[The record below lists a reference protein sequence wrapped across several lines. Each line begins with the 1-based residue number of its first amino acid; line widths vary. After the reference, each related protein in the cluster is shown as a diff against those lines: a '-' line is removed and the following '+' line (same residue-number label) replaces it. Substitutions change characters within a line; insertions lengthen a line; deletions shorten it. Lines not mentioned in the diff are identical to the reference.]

1 MTGQHLLQEGATV
14 RGCVG
19 VCSSQ
24 GLNNGTGDIPSLAK
38 DVICVAVAVAPPD
51 CRLKEDV
58 KQRNTY
64 LPQLQQLVGSDLP
77 LWKNSQTDCAS
88 GGSSSVSVRR
98 PFGGTGTG
106 KGSRVW
112 G

>member
-1 MTGQHLLQEGATV
+1 M
-14 RGCVG
+14 
-19 VCSSQ
+19 
-24 GLNNGTGDIPSLAK
+24 AK
-38 DVICVAVAVAPPD
+38 DVICAAVAVVLPG
-51 CRLKEDV
+51 CKLKQDV
-58 KQRNTY
+58 KNRNAH

-106 KGSRVW
+106 KGLKAW